1 MINQAFLI
9 LLLMAVLV
17 LSSCTQ
23 FYIPFDPAM
32 LLLIQDNRERPSE
45 KEPAARLAYRPGAET
60 MPGGI
65 RHEAPVLLAQVR
77 ESSPGPAPYPIPD
90 WYEWPLR

>member
-65 RHEAPVLLAQVR
+65 RRETPVLLAQAR
-77 ESSPGPAPYPIPD
+77 ESSPGHAPYPIPD

>member
-1 MINQAFLI
+1 MINQAFLV

-32 LLLIQDNRERPSE
+32 LLLIQDNRERPPE
-45 KEPAARLAYRPGAET
+45 KTPVNQLALRPAGINEPVGMIAVP
-60 MPGGI
+60 
-65 RHEAPVLLAQVR
+65 PVLLAQAR
-77 ESSPGPAPYPIPD
+77 ASSPAPAPYPIPD